1 MMIKL
6 ELMDNPYVTSQEK
19 GVSYQ
24 NGRIHFYEKKEVI
37 AMRNEYTTCIKRY
50 MRVNGIEPPKFKGSV
65 KLKVV
70 FCYKTTERKK
80 WGHLKS
86 TKPDNDNA
94 VKLLQDVLADL
105 EFFETG
111 DQQIADLRVAKF
123 WGEKATVCIEIEE
136 VASDIYR
143 VKR

>member
-1 MMIKL
+1 MIIKF
-6 ELMDNPYVTSQEK
+6 ELTDNPYVTSQEK

-24 NGRIHFYEKKEVI
+24 GGRIHFYEKKEVI
-37 AMRNEYTTCIKRY
+37 AMRNEYAARIKRH
-50 MRVNGIEPPKFKGSV
+50 MRVNSIEPPRYKGSV
-65 KLKVV
+65 ALKVI
-70 FCYKTTERKK
+70 FCYKTSERKK
-80 WGHLKS
+80 WGCLKS

-105 EFFETG
+105 EFFSTG

-123 WGEKATVCIEIEE
+123 WGEKATVCIEVEE

-143 VKR
+143 AER